1 MNNPLEATLVAKR
14 SKGSNPLVKRIV
26 VATDLSE
33 HSRKTTEYAVV
44 LAKRFGAS
52 LTLVHVFEQ
61 EQITVTTPQVGEA
74 HENARHHAELTLL
87 GVFEEVRQTHP
98 DCEMEF
104 RVGDPV
110 QQIALMASTFKAD
123 LVVIGSHHL
132 RFLARM
138 FAADEAR
145 RILHA
150 IGCPVLVY
158 HGAGTAGDAA
168 RKPQLMDGS
177 VQSPV
182 S

>member
-1 MNNPLEATLVAKR
+1 MNNLLETTLVAER
-14 SKGSNPLVKRIV
+14 SIGHNPLVKRIV

-33 HSRKTTEYAVV
+33 HSRKATEYAVA
-44 LAKRFGAS
+44 LARRFGAS

-61 EQITVTTPQVGEA
+61 EQITFTTPQVGEA
-74 HENARHHAELTLL
+74 YENARHHAELTFL
-87 GVFEEVRQTHP
+87 GVFEEVRQNHP

-110 QQIALMASTFKAD
+110 KQIALMASTFKAD

-138 FAADEAR
+138 FEADEAR
-145 RILHA
+145 RILHT

-158 HGAGTAGDAA
+158 HEGTICNADIKTG
-168 RKPQLMDGS
+168 KP
-177 VQSPV
+177 
-182 S
+182 